1 MSFIVD
7 LARILREL
15 ASEKFLCWVLATGEF
30 DEDLFFFV
38 STDLVLISTF

>member
-1 MSFIVD
+1 VYFIVD

-30 DEDLFFFV
+30 DEDLFFLFRQ
-38 STDLVLISTF
+38 IWY